1 MENEKFLQESK
12 NAIDDLI
19 ENNDKISE
27 MINLLQEVRNNKKNV
42 FLNIL

>member
-12 NAIDDLI
+12 NAIDNLI

-27 MINLLQEVRNNKKNV
+27 MINLLQEVRNNKNNV
-42 FLNIL
+42 FSKT